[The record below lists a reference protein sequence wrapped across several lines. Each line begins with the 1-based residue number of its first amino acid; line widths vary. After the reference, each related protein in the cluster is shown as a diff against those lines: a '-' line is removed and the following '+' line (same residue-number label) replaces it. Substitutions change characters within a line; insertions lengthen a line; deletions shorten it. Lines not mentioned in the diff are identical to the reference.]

1 MEEGNAPTL
10 ERKEA
15 QMQAILPILEFIQS
29 ILTKPAWIMG
39 LFAFVG
45 LVALKRPAHKVM
57 TGTLKPI
64 LGYIMLSAGAAV
76 VQENLAPL
84 GTFIETGFHITGVV
98 PNNEVVVSM
107 AQSVLGVQTMMI
119 LILGYVVN
127 IIIARFTKFK
137 YIFLTGQAMLYVSCL
152 TAVILV
158 SAGFGNGLFTILLG
172 GLFEGTLLTVTPA
185 LCQPFMRVITG
196 GDTVAMGHTGNIGY
210 ALAGWCGKWF
220 GNKEHSTEDINVPK
234 SMSFLRDSTVSITIV
249 MAIVY
254 VILALMTGQQFV
266 EENLSKGTNYIIY
279 AIVQAGTFAAGFA
292 VVLQGVRMILAEIVP
307 AFQGIAMK
315 LVPNSKPALD
325 VPIIFPYA
333 PNAVLLGFFV
343 SFIVG
348 TLSMFGMV
356 ALGTVVIIPGVVGHF
371 FCGAAAAI
379 YGNAKGG
386 RRGAI
391 IGAAVNSLLI
401 SWLPLFILP
410 VLGNLSLA
418 SSTFAD
424 TDYLIPGIILG
435 NIGALGETA
444 LLVGIIGFTI
454 LVCLASKLMKEPEKA

>member
-1 MEEGNAPTL
+1 MIQNLFVSIVQTPALLVGLLAVL
-10 ERKEA
+10 GL
-15 QMQAILPILEFIQS
+15 ILQHKKTTQVIQGGIKTFAGFL
-29 ILTKPAWIMG
+29 ILTGGAGILVNSLDP
-39 LFAFVG
+39 FAKMFQFS
-45 LVALKRPAHKVM
+45 
-57 TGTLKPI
+57 
-64 LGYIMLSAGAAV
+64 LG
-76 VQENLAPL
+76 VQ
-84 GTFIETGFHITGVV
+84 GVV
-98 PNNEVVVSM
+98 PSNEAVVAIALVDYG
-107 AQSVLGVQTMMI
+107 SVTAMI
-119 LILGYVVN
+119 MFVGMLVN
-127 IIIARFTKFK
+127 IALARFTKFK

-254 VILALMTGQQFV
+254 IILALMTGQQFV

-356 ALGTVVIIPGVVGHF
+356 RHSRHHSR
-371 FCGAAAAI
+371 CC
-379 YGNAKGG
+379 
-386 RRGAI
+386 R
-391 IGAAVNSLLI
+391 SLLLRRCRCHLRQCKRR
-401 SWLPLFILP
+401 SSRCNHRRCRQQSAHQLAPAVHPAGPWQPEPRKLDLRGYRLPHPGHYPRQHRRTWRNGPARRHHRLHSPCLP
-410 VLGNLSLA
+410 G
-418 SSTFAD
+418 
-424 TDYLIPGIILG
+424 
-435 NIGALGETA
+435 
-444 LLVGIIGFTI
+444 
-454 LVCLASKLMKEPEKA
+454 K

>member
-1 MEEGNAPTL
+1 M
-10 ERKEA
+10 
-15 QMQAILPILEFIQS
+15 IQNFFVS
-29 ILTKPAWIMG
+29 IVQSPA
-39 LFAFVG
+39 LLVG
-45 LVALKRPAHKVM
+45 LLAVLGLILQKKKTTQIVQGGIKTFAGFLVLTGGAGILVNSLDPFAKMFQFAL
-57 TGTLKPI
+57 G
-64 LGYIMLSAGAAV
+64 
-76 VQENLAPL
+76 VQ
-84 GTFIETGFHITGVV
+84 GVV
-98 PNNEVVVSM
+98 PSNEAVVAM
-107 AQSVLGVQTMMI
+107 ALVDYGSTTAMI
-119 LILGYVVN
+119 MFVGMFVN
-127 IIIARFTKFK
+127 ILLARFTKFK

-152 TAVILV
+152 TAVILI
-158 SAGFGNGLFTILLG
+158 SAGCGTGLFTILLG
-172 GLFEGTLLTVTPA
+172 GIFEGTLLTVTPA
-185 LCQPFMRVITG
+185 FCQPFMRAITK
-196 GDTVAMGHTGNIGY
+196 GDAVAMGHTGNLGY
-210 ALAGWCGKWF
+210 ALAGWCGQLF
-220 GNKEHSTEDINVPK
+220 GDKAHSTEDINVPK
-234 SMSFLRDSTVSITIV
+234 SLSFLRDSTVSITIV

-254 VILALMTGQQFV
+254 VILALMTGQNFV
-266 EENLSKGTNYIIY
+266 EENLSKGTNFLVF
-279 AIVQAGTFAAGFA
+279 AVVQAGTFAAGFA

-343 SFIVG
+343 SFVVG

-371 FCGAAAAI
+371 FCGAAAAV

-424 TDYLIPGIILG
+424 TDYLIPGILLG
-435 NIGALGETA
+435 NISAMGETA
-444 LLVGIIGFTI
+444 LVGFI
-454 LVCLASKLMKEPEKA
+454 LVFLAFVCIASKFMKAPETNQAPVKA